1 MQKPKV
7 SLIGYEY
14 DEDKQKGKLFS
25 RNITKLDALGGG
37 KVAAENAMAEEFSR
51 YKNINK
57 ISITKASFEV
67 SYALLQASLLDRSTG
82 GDLKGN

>member
-14 DEDKQKGKLFS
+14 DEDKQKGKLFY
-25 RNITKLDALGGG
+25 RNITTFDALGGG
-37 KVAAENAMAEEFSR
+37 EEAAEDAMAEEFSR
-51 YKNINK
+51 FKNINK
-57 ISITKASFEV
+57 ISITKASEEV
-67 SYALLQASLLDRSTG
+67 SYALLQASLQDRSTG